1 MGICRKWSYFK
12 VRICGIKEDIEKL
25 RWKKW
30 TL

>member
-12 VRICGIKEDIEKL
+12 LETCGIKEYIEKL